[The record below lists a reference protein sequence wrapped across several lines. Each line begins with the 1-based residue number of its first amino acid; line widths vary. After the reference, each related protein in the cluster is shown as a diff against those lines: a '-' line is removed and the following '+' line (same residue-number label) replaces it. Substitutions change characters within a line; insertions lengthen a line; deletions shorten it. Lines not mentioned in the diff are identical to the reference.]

1 MTQDIKDRINHTS
14 GAPSGQTARILPLHV
29 REPQDEGDLFAPPGP
44 ENWPENRPESR
55 SEDRPARQAGGKSR
69 MARLTTAETEALVR
83 DLHRLSE
90 ICDRNGMDQA
100 AALIEVA
107 ARVVETRA
115 RLASMEELYAEPSDL
130 GLL

>member
-1 MTQDIKDRINHTS
+1 MTQDIKDRIDHRT
-14 GAPSGQTARILPLHV
+14 GAPLGQTARILPLHV
-29 REPQDEGDLFAPPGP
+29 REPEEEGDLFGRPGS
-44 ENWPENRPESR
+44 ESR
-55 SEDRPARQAGGKSR
+55 PEDRPARQTRGKSR
-69 MARLTTAETEALVR
+69 IARLTKAETETLVR

-90 ICDRNGMDQA
+90 ICDRHGMDQA

-115 RLASMEELYAEPSDL
+115 RLASMEALYAEPSDL

>member
-1 MTQDIKDRINHTS
+1 MAQDIKDRIDHRT
-14 GAPSGQTARILPLHV
+14 GAPLGQTARILPLHV
-29 REPQDEGDLFAPPGP
+29 RETEEEGDLFDRPGS
-44 ENWPENRPESR
+44 ESR
-55 SEDRPARQAGGKSR
+55 PEDRPARQTRGKSR
-69 MARLTTAETEALVR
+69 IARLTTAETEALVR

-90 ICDRNGMDQA
+90 ICDRNGLDQA

-115 RLASMEELYAEPSDL
+115 RLDSMEALYAEPSDL